1 MWLLVYNIRGKN
13 VFLLISRSCV
23 ISEEAIKMFPVNFD
37 QSWKRTNELNEA
49 LFWFNYGKSRKTLKK
64 YTDKICD
71 QILKA
76 KNTLSAEMFLE
87 NQNTV
92 ILPGA
97 ITKIKK
103 KCPLSWP
110 ITIQ

>member
-1 MWLLVYNIRGKN
+1 MWLLVYNNEGQN

-49 LFWFNYGKSRKTLKK
+49 LLWCNYGKNCKTLKK

-71 QILKA
+71 QIRKA
-76 KNTLSAEMFLE
+76 RTA
-87 NQNTV
+87 
-92 ILPGA
+92 
-97 ITKIKK
+97 
-103 KCPLSWP
+103 
-110 ITIQ
+110 